1 MEIDWMERGRRPSE
15 SGILST
21 VLRGNPDDEIV
32 ALEAR
37 LRDAQLS
44 ADVEVLD
51 KLIHEDLLFTGPD
64 GQLATKA
71 QDLEAHSS
79 GLVRFRSHE
88 PKELRI
94 RRVGGNVAVVA
105 LLAELVV
112 EVAGSPSEG
121 VYRYTRVWS
130 RDNGRDWRVVAG
142 HVSPVVL
149 DPE

>member
-1 MEIDWMERGRRPSE
+1 
-15 SGILST
+15 
-21 VLRGNPDDEIV
+21 
-32 ALEAR
+32 
-37 LRDAQLS
+37 
-44 ADVEVLD
+44 
-51 KLIHEDLLFTGPD
+51 
-64 GQLATKA
+64 
-71 QDLEAHSS
+71 
-79 GLVRFRSHE
+79 
-88 PKELRI
+88 LRI

-130 RDNGRDWRVVAG
+130 RDNGRDWQVVAG

>member
-71 QDLEAHSS
+71 QDLEAHS
-79 GLVRFRSHE
+79 RPRSISFARTERTSHQ
-88 PKELRI
+88 KS
-94 RRVGGNVAVVA
+94 RRQCRGSCAV
-105 LLAELVV
+105 
-112 EVAGSPSEG
+112 
-121 VYRYTRVWS
+121 
-130 RDNGRDWRVVAG
+130 
-142 HVSPVVL
+142 
-149 DPE
+149 